1 MDKPNFRPLPSQALE
16 SDFLS
21 PVCASGSV
29 SSVNIVT
36 SGECEGSAS
45 APHAP
50 LVARVA
56 DRDSGHP
63 CLTSNNS
70 IHEID
75 SGIQVGSKES
85 NKKKF
90 EEWKDEIEPTLS
102 SYHWKCSHR
111 MSEIIRIVAERNGQQ
126 SIGVMDLTFDGED
139 QPSYA
144 YANRCLNSFM
154 TNVFRPRYGKN
165 YMVVC
170 ERGGKFGR
178 FHFHILFSASWLDF
192 RTGSFRTWTKSGK
205 CQFHPNRHCR
215 QEFDYLRP
223 KLEGYGFGKRVRIQP
238 LWDIGRGAKY
248 FSKYIGKGH
257 YHRSEDM
264 KGRQLVRYG
273 KDFARYCSMKFSKV
287 AGVSAERRLILS
299 MLGGRYGCLDI
310 GELNDLF
317 GSRWQ
322 YYSSDQMRYMCA
334 IRKGGGYA
342 KQIEWLK
349 GYMWNR
355 YKYKLL
361 AIEQENGWFA
371 IQGAIHCTIKP
382 DQARQWISRSLYA
395 PDDVYHETG
404 VLDASNL
411 FLHAWR
417 ELINKVE
424 SDLGESVAL
433 DAPPLPNI
441 IKLTHNENGNTTNK
455 RIGTGRTDSGR
466 INETLTIDW

>member
-1 MDKPNFRPLPSQALE
+1 MKQPTFRPLPSQGNT

-21 PVCASGSV
+21 AGSSNNPSTTVASGACV
-29 SSVNIVT
+29 
-36 SGECEGSAS
+36 GSAS
-45 APHAP
+45 ALHAP
-50 LVARVA
+50 SGAGDA
-56 DRDSGHP
+56 DRISGHP

-70 IHEID
+70 IHAID
-75 SGIQVGSKES
+75 SGIELGSGES
-85 NKKKF
+85 NKDKF
-90 EEWKDEIEPTLS
+90 NEWKDEIEPTLS
-102 SYHWKCSHR
+102 SYHWKCAHR
-111 MSEIIRIVAERNGQQ
+111 MSEIIRIVAEKWGQQ

-178 FHFHILFSASWLDF
+178 FHFHILFSASSLDF
-192 RTGSFRTWTKSGK
+192 RTGSFRTWTKAGK

-215 QEFDYLRP
+215 QEFEFLRP
-223 KLEGYGFGKRVRIQP
+223 KLEGYGFGKRIRIQP
-238 LWDIGRGAKY
+238 LWDVGKGAKY

-273 KDFARYCSMKFSKV
+273 QDFALFCSMKFSKV
-287 AGVSAERRLILS
+287 AGVSSERRLILS
-299 MLGGRYGCLDI
+299 MLGGRYGCLDLD
-310 GELNDLF
+310 ELNELF

-322 YYSSDQMRYMCA
+322 YYSGDQMRYMCG

-342 KQIEWLK
+342 KQIDWLK

-361 AIEQENGWFA
+361 AIEQENGWYD
-371 IQGAIHCTIKP
+371 IQGAIHCTIKESE
-382 DQARQWISRSLYA
+382 ARNWLSKALYA
-395 PDDVYHETG
+395 PDEVYEEAG
-404 VLDASNL
+404 VLDKPNL
-411 FLHAWR
+411 FMHAWR

-424 SDLGESVAL
+424 CDLGEPVAL
-433 DAPPLPNI
+433 DAPPPPNI
-441 IKLTHNENGNTTNK
+441 IKIKQNENGKQNNE
-455 RIGTGRTDSGR
+455 RIGEDRGDSGR
-466 INETLTIDW
+466 INETIAFPWE